1 MELLAQIPLIGGTLG
16 WAIPF
21 LVVLTIVVFVHEFG
35 HYWVGRMCG
44 IHAEVFS
51 VGFGK
56 PLFQR
61 IDRRGT
67 VWQVAMIPLGGYVKF
82 AGDMDPASA
91 GRMDD
96 DDLTPEQRQGAFHNA
111 QLWRRALTVLAGPVA
126 NFALSIL
133 VFTAVIWW
141 TGQLSDRPEV
151 AEIGPD
157 ASADVGFLPGDRVLS
172 VAGEDV
178 DSFGDIINILASADE
193 VLQPARV
200 ERDGVATDIMV
211 RFLPPPLVTA
221 IRPGMPAARAG
232 MVPGD
237 VITALDGRPVASA
250 RELRAMT
257 ADLVPGAE
265 VVVSIDRKGE
275 PREFRFVP
283 ELQLRKH
290 PVSREE
296 TMVPTMG
303 ISLPLFSVIV
313 PPREPVSVGTA
324 VNSGA
329 QATWMIISGSM
340 IMMHDMIF
348 AGADSS
354 QIGGPIRIA
363 KMSGEQAERGIS
375 SLIEWIAVLST
386 AIGLLNLFPIPIL
399 DGGHLMFYAVEAL
412 RGRPVGGAAIR
423 VGTMIGLSLVLLLL
437 VFATYNDLV
446 WLL

>member
-16 WAIPF
+16 IAIPF
-21 LVVLTIVVFVHEFG
+21 LVVLTVVVFVHEFG

-51 VGFGK
+51 VGFGR

-61 IDRRGT
+61 VDRRGT
-67 VWQVAMIPLGGYVKF
+67 VWQIALIPLGGYVKF
-82 AGDMDPASA
+82 SGDMDPASA
-91 GRMDD
+91 GRVDD
-96 DDLTPEQRQGAFHNA
+96 DNLTPEQRRGAFHSA
-111 QLWRRALTVLAGPVA
+111 SLSSRTLTVMAGPVA
-126 NFALSIL
+126 NFLLSIL

-141 TGQLSDRPEV
+141 SGQLSDRPEI

-157 ASADVGFLPGDRVLS
+157 ASADVGFMPGDRVIS

-178 DSFGDIINILASADE
+178 ESFVDIITILSSAEE
-193 VLQPARV
+193 VLQPAQV
-200 ERDGVATDIMV
+200 ERDGVETDIMV
-211 RFLPPPLVTA
+211 RFLPPPVVTG

-237 VITALDGRPVASA
+237 VITALDGKPVSSA
-250 RELRAMT
+250 RELREMT

-265 VVVSIDRKGE
+265 VIVGVEREGE
-275 PREFRFVP
+275 AREFRFVP
-283 ELQLRKH
+283 ELQLRSH
-290 PVSREE
+290 PVTREE
-296 TMVPTMG
+296 TLVPTMG
-303 ISLPLFSVIV
+303 ISLPLFSVIM
-313 PPREPVSVGTA
+313 PPREPVSLVNA
-324 VNSGA
+324 VSSGG

-348 AGADSS
+348 AGADRS
-354 QIGGPIRIA
+354 QLGGPIRIA

-412 RGRPVGGAAIR
+412 RGRPVGGAAMR